1 MPVEIYLR
9 LLKAYCILRTFTDV
23 KKTIHYSDIF
33 ETCMKQKSLRHNK
46 IFAGL
51 SQKRCSGG
59 NKAHCTHSEELK
71 GILLE
76 YFHFLLIYTSTTS
89 QRLRVYFTLNYIKL
103 LVTLQNQI
111 NKL

>member
-23 KKTIHYSDIF
+23 KKTIDHSDIF

-76 YFHFLLIYTSTTS
+76 YFHFLFYTLYFHYISEITS
-89 QRLRVYFTLNYIKL
+89 LLYFKL
-103 LVTLQNQI
+103 H
-111 NKL
+111 